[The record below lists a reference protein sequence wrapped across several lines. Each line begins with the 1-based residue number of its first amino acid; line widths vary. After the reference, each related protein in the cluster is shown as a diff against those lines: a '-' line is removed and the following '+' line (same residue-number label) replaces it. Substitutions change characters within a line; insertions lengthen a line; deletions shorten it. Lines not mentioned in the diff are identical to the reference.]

1 MPSLGTKTQYL
12 NRVSNNNPAMKYKD
26 IKLRALEPED
36 LELLYNWENNL
47 SYWVISNTVSPFSK
61 YTLKRYVENSHK
73 SIYETSQLRLMID
86 HIGDKVSI
94 GTIDIFDFD
103 PFHKRAGLGILI
115 ANDEYRRKGYATMA
129 LTCLIDY
136 CFKTLQLHQLYCNI
150 LANNH
155 ESIELFRK
163 IGFSEC
169 GVKKEWIKVADGY
182 IDEHMFQLINPKKH
196 Q

>member
-1 MPSLGTKTQYL
+1 
-12 NRVSNNNPAMKYKD
+12 MKYED
-26 IKLRALEPED
+26 IRLRALEPED

-73 SIYETSQLRLMID
+73 SIYEAGQLRLMID
-86 HIGDKVSI
+86 HISDKVSI

-103 PFHKRAGLGILI
+103 PFHMRAGLGILI
-115 ANDEYRRKGYATMA
+115 ANEEYRRKGYATMA
-129 LTCLIDY
+129 LTCLTDY

-150 LANNH
+150 LANNY

-163 IGFSEC
+163 IGFTEA
-169 GVKKEWIKVADGY
+169 GVKKDWIKTSDGY
-182 IDEHMFQLINPKKH
+182 IDEYMFQLLNPKEKSI
-196 Q
+196 

>member
-1 MPSLGTKTQYL
+1 
-12 NRVSNNNPAMKYKD
+12 MKFKD
-26 IKLRALEPED
+26 IRLRALEPED

-47 SYWVISNTVSPFSK
+47 SYWVVSNTVSPFSK

-73 SIYETSQLRLMID
+73 SICEAGQLRLMID
-86 HIGDKVSI
+86 HLNDKVSI

-103 PFHKRAGLGILI
+103 PFHMRAGLGILI

-150 LANNH
+150 LENNS
-155 ESIELFRK
+155 ESIDLFKK
-163 IGFSEC
+163 IGFVQC
-169 GVKKEWIKVADGY
+169 GLKKEWVKTSDGY
-182 IDEHMFQLINPKKH
+182 LDEYMFQLINPKT
-196 Q
+196 